1 MPHKRRSSVGF
12 ALSPTKRSSILTT
25 PHSET
30 PLAKRQ
36 SLADMSLT
44 SDNVFLDVPEN
55 NDEQEKKERQLNRL
69 QQQRQSRNFS
79 SPTVKPADSRKSV
92 NAVAGL
98 TNQQLTEHYS
108 KCIQLSTENKISV
121 KNAFNLQLI
130 DYMSEMLQRK
140 DSDMNN
146 FQVASCTLDAS
157 AKIYAYRVDSI
168 HTDTLKIAGGLGR
181 TQGKEK
187 NKENGEDDHIE
198 GATVGDKKRRK
209 VKRKVIETNLKNIN
223 ITNFDLEFDV
233 DPLFKKTASQFDDGC
248 SGSGIFLNCLQ
259 LQDDSC
265 ALMLDAETVINN
277 FREETTPAKTEKV
290 LVPKPEDLTKKLICP
305 TFAPFEFTSWKLG
318 DEDSFCDT
326 SKVMGDM
333 DDNHRFDVNAIPA
346 PIDENDDFIDD
357 DHFGGDECP
366 EDGTVMTIGQEGCQ
380 KMPQQVMEAV
390 HLKDHLA
397 LNPSEYS
404 YFDNRLLSAWA
415 GPRHW
420 RMQPLSKVK
429 AMNSDKADANKRKK
443 KEFIS
448 LLYDKEDEDPDIAKA
463 FAVTRKA
470 TKLSQITLK
479 IWSKEKSTLPVDLHY
494 KARNFTKLFGRPLIV
509 IQRQKKA
516 AAVDDSIHEYDY
528 DNQND
533 RDNYCTDVDDG
544 ENLGGGYDI
553 TENFSQTIIGSQ
565 PLTGEEASN
574 KTSDFL
580 ENMVA
585 APNKVAKLN
594 IGYARTA
601 KKVDMKKLKGTMWS
615 LLSDPTTNKEN
626 ENQNENQAEMDPNQ
640 IVSFSLLYKKLTP
653 RLSSKMQENISI
665 PLAFSALLHLANE
678 HNLELYGSG
687 SLEDFSVKQG

>member
-357 DHFGGDECP
+357 
-366 EDGTVMTIGQEGCQ
+366 
-380 KMPQQVMEAV
+380 
-390 HLKDHLA
+390 
-397 LNPSEYS
+397 
-404 YFDNRLLSAWA
+404 
-415 GPRHW
+415 
-420 RMQPLSKVK
+420 VK

-565 PLTGEEASN
+565 PLTGEEA
-574 KTSDFL
+574 T
-580 ENMVA
+580 
-585 APNKVAKLN
+585 
-594 IGYARTA
+594 